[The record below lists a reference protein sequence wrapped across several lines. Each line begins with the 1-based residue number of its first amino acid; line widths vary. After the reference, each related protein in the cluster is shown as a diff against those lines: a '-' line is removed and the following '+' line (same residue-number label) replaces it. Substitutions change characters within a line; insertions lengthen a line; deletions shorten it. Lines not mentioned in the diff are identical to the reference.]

1 MRKQYSKIISV
12 IYSRLS
18 NLATKN
24 SAKTVTLKIEN
35 PRPRT
40 NTDRCHGDDR
50 QHRSGSLNGMPRI
63 ALLPDQLYDEPGTT
77 IPESEDSDEGITDFR
92 EQYAREV
99 RKIRENIRA
108 IRRIKARGSR
118 SSAASSTLPPPRNA
132 GRNPQLRSRSASCC
146 QLQQQRPHKENGKC
160 MDFFYYFDIFLFIS
174 MSNI

>member
-1 MRKQYSKIISV
+1 M
-12 IYSRLS
+12 
-18 NLATKN
+18 ATKN
-24 SAKTVTLKIEN
+24 IAKTVTLKTES
-35 PRPRT
+35 PRPCT

-50 QHRSGSLNGMPRI
+50 QQRSGSLNGMPRI

-77 IPESEDSDEGITDFR
+77 IPESEDSDDGITDFR

-118 SSAASSTLPPPRNA
+118 SSAASSTLPPPRNT

-146 QLQQQRPHKENGKC
+146 QLQQQRPHKDNGEYT
-160 MDFFYYFDIFLFIS
+160 FF
-174 MSNI
+174 